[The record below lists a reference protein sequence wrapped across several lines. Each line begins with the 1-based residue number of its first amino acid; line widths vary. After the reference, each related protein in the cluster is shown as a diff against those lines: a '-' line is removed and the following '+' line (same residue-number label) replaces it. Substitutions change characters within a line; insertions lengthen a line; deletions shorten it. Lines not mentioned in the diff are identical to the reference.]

1 MVQPGSFTKFFLLCR
16 TVLHLLKAPPTP
28 PVGLAA
34 RIRYLCRKYTNTFLF
49 VQVIRSLFFA
59 YFPIK
64 HYFTGSNSLSKANPE
79 FACMFPRRFS
89 MPNQLNDLPLNQ
101 RAR

>member
-1 MVQPGSFTKFFLLCR
+1 MLYCPLPAEGSSDTANCSGGTDSLFTLQIYEYFF
-16 TVLHLLKAPPTP
+16 
-28 PVGLAA
+28 
-34 RIRYLCRKYTNTFLF
+34 IRASYSF
-49 VQVIRSLFFA
+49 VFFA

>member
-34 RIRYLCRKYTNTFLF
+34 RIRYLCRKYTNYFF
-49 VQVIRSLFFA
+49 VCASYSFTFFA

>member
-1 MVQPGSFTKFFLLCR
+1 MLYCPLPAEGSSDTANCPGGTDSLFTLQIYEYFFICASYSF
-16 TVLHLLKAPPTP
+16 V
-28 PVGLAA
+28 
-34 RIRYLCRKYTNTFLF
+34 
-49 VQVIRSLFFA
+49 FFA

>member
-1 MVQPGSFTKFFLLCR
+1 MLVPPPSLVGLGVIDSLSILQIYEYFFIRASYSFT
-16 TVLHLLKAPPTP
+16 
-28 PVGLAA
+28 
-34 RIRYLCRKYTNTFLF
+34 
-49 VQVIRSLFFA
+49 FFA

-79 FACMFPRRFS
+79 FACMFPSRFS